1 MITVHTVNEVRAQI
15 KAWRQKGETVAL
27 VMTMGNL
34 HQGHVSLVE
43 AAAKKADHVVAS
55 IFVNPMQF
63 GKNEDLDSYPRTLA
77 ADQQALTKAGTAL
90 LFAPNAATVYP
101 NGMEAQTYVEVPKIS
116 ETLCGAGRP
125 GHFRGV
131 ATVVCK
137 FFNIIQPD
145 FAFFGKKDFQ
155 QLLVIKTMVEDLSL
169 PIEIIGVETMREESG
184 LAMSSRNGY
193 LTPTE
198 KQQAA
203 SIKQVMDAM
212 SEDIKQG
219 HHLKEVTFRHQQTLI
234 DAGFE
239 PEYVEVR
246 NATNLYPAT
255 DEDTELVILVAA
267 KMGTTRLIDNLCVSR

>member
-1 MITVHTVNEVRAQI
+1 MITLHTVSQVRAQV
-15 KAWRQKGETVAL
+15 KHWREKGETVAL

-34 HQGHVSLVE
+34 HQGHISLVE
-43 AAAKKADHVVAS
+43 AAAQKADHVVAS

-63 GKNEDLDSYPRTLA
+63 GQNEDLDSYPRTLA
-77 ADQQALTKAGTAL
+77 ADQQALTDAGTAL

-101 NGMEAQTYVEVPKIS
+101 NGMDAQTYVEVPKIS

-145 FAFFGKKDFQ
+145 FAFFGQKDFQ

-169 PIEIIGVETMREESG
+169 PIEIIGIETMREKSG

-193 LTPTE
+193 LTSTE

-203 SIKQVMDAM
+203 TIKQVMDAIAN
-212 SEDIKQG
+212 DIKQG
-219 HHLKEVTFRHQQTLI
+219 IHLNEITQEHEQTLI
-234 DAGFE
+234 NAGFE
-239 PEYVEVR
+239 PEYVEIR
-246 NATNLYPAT
+246 NANNLYPASN
-255 DEDTELVILVAA
+255 DDKSLVILIAA

>member
-1 MITVHTVNEVRAQI
+1 MITTHAIDEVRAQI
-15 KAWRQKGETVAL
+15 RHWRQKGETVAL

-34 HQGHVSLVE
+34 HQGHVSLVN
-43 AAAKKADHVVAS
+43 AAAKRADHVVAS

-63 GKNEDLDSYPRTLA
+63 GKNEDLDSYPRTLS
-77 ADQQALTKAGTAL
+77 ADQQALDAAGTAL
-90 LFAPNAATVYP
+90 LFAPNASSIYP
-101 NGMEAQTYVEVPKIS
+101 NGMDTQSFVEVPKVS
-116 ETLCGAGRP
+116 EELCGAGRP

-145 FAFFGKKDFQ
+145 LAFFGKKDFQ

-169 PIEIIGVETMREESG
+169 PIEIIGVDTMREASG

-193 LTPTE
+193 LSVEE

-203 SIKQVMDAM
+203 TIKQMMDAM
-212 SEDIKQG
+212 SDDIKQG
-219 HHLKEVTFRHQQTLI
+219 KHLKDVTHQHQQTLI

-239 PEYVEVR
+239 PEYLEVR
-246 NATNLYPAT
+246 SAINLYPAT
-255 DEDTELVILVAA
+255 DDDIELVILVAA
-267 KMGTTRLIDNLCVSR
+267 KMGTTRLIDNQCVSR

>member
-1 MITVHTVNEVRAQI
+1 MITLHTVSQVRAQV
-15 KAWRQKGETVAL
+15 KHWREKGETVAL

-34 HQGHVSLVE
+34 HQGHISLVE
-43 AAAKKADHVVAS
+43 AAAQKADHVVAS

-63 GKNEDLDSYPRTLA
+63 GQNEDLDSYPRTLA
-77 ADQQALTKAGTAL
+77 ADQQALTDAGTAL

-101 NGMEAQTYVEVPKIS
+101 NGMDVQTYVEVPKIS

-145 FAFFGKKDFQ
+145 FAFFGQKDFQ

-169 PIEIIGVETMREESG
+169 PIEIIGIETMREKSG

-193 LTPTE
+193 LTSSE

-203 SIKQVMDAM
+203 TIKQVMDAIAN
-212 SEDIKQG
+212 DITQG
-219 HHLKEVTFRHQQTLI
+219 IHLNEITQEHEQTLI
-234 DAGFE
+234 NVGFE
-239 PEYVEVR
+239 PEYVEIR
-246 NATNLYPAT
+246 NANNLYPASN
-255 DEDTELVILVAA
+255 DDKSLVILIAA